1 VQKKKR
7 RPKALHT
14 GKVAYPEQ
22 RAVGNLLRDIS
33 VISYRLPHLIDKV
46 DFIKQLQKLPQ
57 YKHLTPD
64 MLRRDVDTAFKRAIR
79 IYQLEATIG
88 RGEWGDVLHL
98 TMLQRKRALIAAAL
112 KSLRTYL
119 EEEHPE
125 LLPEH
130 R

>member
-1 VQKKKR
+1 MPKKGG

-14 GKVAYPEQ
+14 QKVAYPEQ
-22 RAVGNLLRDIS
+22 PALGHLLRDIA
-33 VISYRLPHLIDKV
+33 VISYRLPHLVDKV

-57 YKHLTPD
+57 YKHLTHD
-64 MLRRDVDTAFKRAIR
+64 MLRRDVDTAFKHAIR
-79 IYQLEATIG
+79 MYQLEAAHL
-88 RGEWGDVLHL
+88 RGEYAEVLHL
-98 TMLQRKRALIAAAL
+98 TLLQRKRAIIARAL
-112 KSLRTYL
+112 EGLRTYL

>member
-1 VQKKKR
+1 MAMPR
-7 RPKALHT
+7 GRPKALRRGPVVDLDH
-14 GKVAYPEQ
+14 
-22 RAVGNLLRDIS
+22 RALGNLLRDIA

-57 YKHLTPD
+57 YKHLTRD
-64 MLRRDVDTAFKRAIR
+64 MLRRDVDTAFKHAIR
-79 IYQLEATIG
+79 TYQLEATIL
-88 RGEWGDVLHL
+88 RGEWGGVLHL

-112 KSLRTYL
+112 KGLRTYL